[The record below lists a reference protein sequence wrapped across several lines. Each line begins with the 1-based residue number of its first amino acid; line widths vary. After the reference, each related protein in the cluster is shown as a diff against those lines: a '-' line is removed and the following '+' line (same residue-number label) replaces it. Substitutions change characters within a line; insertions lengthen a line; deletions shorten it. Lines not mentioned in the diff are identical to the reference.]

1 MSNRFLDYLEREHA
15 RLEQAIA
22 DLLRRPFPDDLE
34 IARLKK
40 QKLLIKDQIS
50 KWHADLVG
58 MAD

>member
-1 MSNRFLDYLEREHA
+1 MSNRFLNYLEREHA
-15 RLEQAIA
+15 RLEQVIA
-22 DLLRRPFPDDLE
+22 ELDRRPASDHLA

-58 MAD
+58 SGQ

>member
-1 MSNRFLDYLEREHA
+1 MSNRFLDYLAREHA

-22 DLLRRPFPDDLE
+22 DLLRRPVPDNLE
-34 IARLKK
+34 VARPKK

-58 MAD
+58 IAD